1 MQSKRNIS
9 ESPQTSSPFTAG
21 HQTPLRMNI
30 KDKKMT
36 AFTGLTITAF
46 ITMLLICGAGVYG
59 YAIAGQFNNVMQ
71 VGMIFTLESVARCA
85 MIPIAGKLGD
95 KVGRKQMFLSAL
107 ALYIVS
113 YSVGAFSTN
122 FWMFVIARM
131 ISGFSWGLFITN
143 IFVLVADI
151 FGRDEGPRFTGY
163 LQSFSTAA
171 LIAGAP
177 FAGIVCSVSWRL
189 EFYITL
195 PVLALAFVLCAI
207 GLPNVPKFSAG
218 TPMDTGGSLC
228 TLIFVV
234 PFSLAMSWGGVY
246 GWTSAI
252 IIALLGAAIAGIT
265 GLILFERKA
274 KEPIFPVRLLK
285 NKFYLSLFI
294 ISFFYSVAN
303 AAANYVPTFVQYS
316 LGFNSSI
323 AGIIALP
330 GLLIAIVLTILFGR
344 HAANTGKYKGMTMTW
359 AFAVVAAGIVFLF
372 LGAAG
377 TEAPEIALIILLAG
391 VTPLAAVNGA
401 QQIVPYT
408 YPMKVLKSE
417 ELTAGVAFMSFGG
430 TFGNTLANG
439 ICGALMTGGILR
451 IFMVPVIA
459 GSVMVLFA
467 LLFKDIKQGET
478 I

>member
-1 MQSKRNIS
+1 MI
-9 ESPQTSSPFTAG
+9 
-21 HQTPLRMNI
+21 
-30 KDKKMT
+30 
-36 AFTGLTITAF
+36 AFTGLVITAF
-46 ITMLLICGAGVYG
+46 ITMMLICGAGVYG
-59 YAIAGQFNNVMQ
+59 YAIAREFDNVMQ

-95 KVGRKQMFLSAL
+95 KVGRKQLFLSAL
-107 ALYIVS
+107 ALYMAA
-113 YSVGAFSTN
+113 YTAGAFSTN
-122 FWMFVIARM
+122 FRMFVIARM

-143 IFVLVADI
+143 IFVLTADI
-151 FGRDEGPRFTGY
+151 FGKDEGPKFTGY

-177 FAGIVCSVSWRL
+177 FAGLVCSVNWRL

-195 PVLALAFVLCAI
+195 PVLALAFVLCAV

-218 TPMDTGGSLC
+218 KPMDIGGVLC
-228 TLIFVV
+228 TLLFVA
-234 PFSLAMSWGGVY
+234 PLSLAMSWGGAR

-252 IIALLGAAIAGIT
+252 ITALFGAAVTGIS
-265 GLILFERKA
+265 GLVLFERRA
-274 KEPIFPVRLLK
+274 QEPIFPVRLLK
-285 NKFYLSLFI
+285 NKFYVSIFI

-303 AAANYVPTFVQYS
+303 AAANYVPAFVQFS

-330 GLLIAIVLTILFGR
+330 GFLIAIVLTVLFGR
-344 HAANTGKYKGMTMTW
+344 HAAKTGRYKGMT
-359 AFAVVAAGIVFLF
+359 AVWTLATVAAGIIFLF

-377 TEAPEIALIILLAG
+377 TEAPVTGLIILAAG
-391 VTPLAAVNGA
+391 VTLLAAVNGA

-417 ELTAGVAFMSFGG
+417 ELAAGVAFMSFGG

-451 IFMVPVIA
+451 IFMVPVFSGA
-459 GSVMVLFA
+459 VM
-467 LLFKDIKQGET
+467 LLFTLMFKDSKQGET

>member
-1 MQSKRNIS
+1 M
-9 ESPQTSSPFTAG
+9 
-21 HQTPLRMNI
+21 
-30 KDKKMT
+30 
-36 AFTGLTITAF
+36 AFIGLIITAF

-113 YSVGAFSTN
+113 YAVGAFSTN

-131 ISGFSWGLFITN
+131 ISGFSWGLFMTN
-143 IFVLVADI
+143 IFVLVVDI
-151 FGRDEGPRFTGY
+151 FGKDDGPRFTGY

-171 LIAGAP
+171 LIVGAP
-177 FAGIVCSVSWRL
+177 FAGIVCSLSWRL

-195 PVLALAFVLCAI
+195 PVLVVAFVLCAI
-207 GLPNVPKFSAG
+207 GLPNVPKFSEG
-218 TPMDTGGSLC
+218 KPMDTGGTLC

-234 PFSLAMSWGGVY
+234 SLSLAMSWGGAY

-252 IIALLGAAIAGIT
+252 IVALLGSAVVGIT
-265 GLILFERKA
+265 GLILFERTA
-274 KEPIFPVRLLK
+274 KEPVFPVRLLK
-285 NKFYLSLFI
+285 NKFYLSIFI
-294 ISFFYSVAN
+294 ISLFYSVAN
-303 AAANYVPTFVQYS
+303 ASVNYVPTFVQYFLNFS
-316 LGFNSSI
+316 SSI

-330 GLLIAIVLTILFGR
+330 GFLVAIVLTIFFGR
-344 HAANTGKYKGMTMTW
+344 HAANTGRYKGMTMAW
-359 AFAVVAAGIVFLF
+359 AFATVAAGVVFLV
-372 LGAAG
+372 LSAAG
-377 TEAPEIALIILLAG
+377 TGSPEIALIIIIAG
-391 VTPLAAVNGA
+391 VTLLAAVNGA

-408 YPMKVLKSE
+408 YPMKVLTSE
-417 ELTAGVAFMSFGG
+417 ELAAGMAFMSFGG
-430 TFGNTLANG
+430 IFGNTLASG
-439 ICGALMTGGILR
+439 ICGAFMMAPDGILR
-451 IFMVPVIA
+451 IFMVPAFA
-459 GSVMVLFA
+459 GFVMLLFA

>member
-1 MQSKRNIS
+1 M
-9 ESPQTSSPFTAG
+9 
-21 HQTPLRMNI
+21 
-30 KDKKMT
+30 
-36 AFTGLTITAF
+36 AFTGLIITAF

-59 YAIAGQFNNVMQ
+59 YAIAGQFNNVIQ

-95 KVGRKQMFLSAL
+95 KIGRKQLFLSAL

-113 YSVGAFSTN
+113 YAAGACSTN
-122 FWMFVIARM
+122 FRMFVIARM

-143 IFVLVADI
+143 IFVLAADI
-151 FGRDEGPRFTGY
+151 FGKDEGPKFTGY

-195 PVLALAFVLCAI
+195 PVLVVAFVLCAV

-218 TPMDTGGSLC
+218 KPMDIGGALC

-234 PFSLAMSWGGVY
+234 PFSLAMSWGSTR

-252 IIALLGAAIAGIT
+252 IIALFGTAVTGIT

-274 KEPIFPVRLLK
+274 KEPVFPGKLLK
-285 NKFYLSLFI
+285 NKFYVSIFI

-316 LGFNSSI
+316 LSFNSSI

-330 GLLIAIVLTILFGR
+330 GFLIAIVLTILFGR
-344 HAANTGKYKGMTMTW
+344 HAANTGRYKGMTMAW
-359 AFAVVAAGIVFLF
+359 AFATITAGVIFLF

-377 TEAPEIALIILLAG
+377 TGRPVIDLIILIAG

-408 YPMKVLKSE
+408 YPMKVLKNE
-417 ELTAGVAFMSFGG
+417 ELAAGMAFMSFGG

-439 ICGALMTGGILR
+439 ICGALMTVPDGILR
-451 IFMVPVIA
+451 IFMVPVFA
-459 GSVMVLFA
+459 GTVMLLFA
-467 LLFKDIKQGET
+467 LLFKDIKQDET